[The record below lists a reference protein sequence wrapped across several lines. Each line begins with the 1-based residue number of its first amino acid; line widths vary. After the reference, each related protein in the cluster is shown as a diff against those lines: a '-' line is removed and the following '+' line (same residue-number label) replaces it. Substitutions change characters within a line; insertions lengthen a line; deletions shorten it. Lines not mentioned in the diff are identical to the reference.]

1 MKDSDFI
8 IKQGWMVSKLGLT
21 GIDLEIYALVYGY
34 TKDGETWYETNIA
47 NIMDWL
53 VLAER
58 TVQKHLKML
67 VEVKYILRKQTGLGR
82 SSRIQLQANPEII
95 ENVQKGA
102 QYAPIKRVH
111 ETTEKGASGAP
122 IEGEKGARNDITPY
136 IRIKELKDSKSI
148 LLSAYT
154 RTKEEE
160 DFFEI
165 FYFRG
170 AADPAAEVTDFVNWY
185 ETNFEEWPT
194 LPIKKKFYHAASWK
208 INGGFRLRG
217 KLWLAAWAN
226 ICNWI
231 QENDPENLRRMLDV
245 RFGDR
250 CYRDPSE
257 GGHVVYELAVTREV
271 ATYLYEHKEELLT
284 KYISPVARQHK
295 ADVTKWNL
303 IDNN

>member
-8 IKQGWMVSKLGLT
+8 IKQGWMVSKLGLH
-21 GIDLEIYALVYGY
+21 GVDLELYALVYGY
-34 TKDGETWYETNIA
+34 TKDGVSWYETNIA

-53 VLAER
+53 DVSDR
-58 TVQKHLKML
+58 TVQSHLKLL
-67 VEVKYILRKQTGLGR
+67 VEAKYILRKQTGLGR
-82 SSRIQLQANPEII
+82 SARLLLQANQEII
-95 ENVQKGA
+95 EKGEA
-102 QYAPIKRVH
+102 ISPLKRVKKTIKKG
-111 ETTEKGASGAP
+111 ENISPITPEKG
-122 IEGEKGARNDITPY
+122 EKNDITPY

-185 ETNFEEWPT
+185 EANFEEWPT

-250 CYRDPSE
+250 CYRDPSG

-284 KYISPVARQHK
+284 KYISPLARQHK
-295 ADVTKWNL
+295 ADVTKWNI